1 MCSYREQL
9 EALQL
14 QLVKVV
20 QERDAAMDKVREVEQ
35 KSNSD
40 ITLEELHALQTKE
53 VSNISLFA
61 YICVVAACW
70 C

>member
-1 MCSYREQL
+1 MCSYQEQL

-14 QLVKVV
+14 QLVTVV

-53 VSNISLFA
+53 VSNI
-61 YICVVAACW
+61 
-70 C
+70 

>member
-1 MCSYREQL
+1 LCSYQEQL

-14 QLVKVV
+14 QLVTVV

-53 VSNISLFA
+53 VSNISLYV
-61 YICVVAACW
+61 YICVATTCLF
-70 C
+70 